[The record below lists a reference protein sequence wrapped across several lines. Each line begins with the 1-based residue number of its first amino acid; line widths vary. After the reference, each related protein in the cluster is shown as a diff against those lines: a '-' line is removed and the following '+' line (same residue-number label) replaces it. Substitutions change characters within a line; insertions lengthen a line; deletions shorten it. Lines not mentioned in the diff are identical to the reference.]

1 MKKIALITGASSG
14 IGKSI
19 ALNLNKNHYYTIIC
33 GRRKDALENLK
44 QEMAFPEDVKIL
56 CFDVRDKE
64 AVFKEISELSS
75 SFPQIDVLINNA
87 GNAHGLAKIA
97 DDNMENWDMMMDGNV
112 KGLLFVTQAVLPFM
126 ERHEKGHII
135 NISSIAGKQT
145 YENGVV
151 YCASKKAVE
160 AISEGLRL
168 ELTSKKIKVTNLAP
182 GAVETNFSEV
192 RFKGDLE
199 KAKKVYE
206 GFEPL
211 KAEDIADLVWYVLS
225 APKHVC
231 VADVTILPS
240 QQAAASVIYRK

>member
-44 QEMAFPEDVKIL
+44 QEMTFPEDVKIL

-112 KGLLFVTQAVLPFM
+112 KGLLYVTQAVLPFM

-192 RFKGDLE
+192 RFKGDSE

-231 VADVTILPS
+231 IADVTILPS
-240 QQAAASVIYRK
+240 SQASASVIYRK

>member
-44 QEMAFPEDVKIL
+44 QEMTFPEDVKIL

-97 DDNMENWDMMMDGNV
+97 DDEIENWDLMMDGNV
-112 KGLLFVTQAVLPFM
+112 KGLLFVTRAVLPFM
-126 ERHEKGHII
+126 EPHQNGHII

-231 VADVTILPS
+231 IADVTILPS
-240 QQAAASVIYRK
+240 QQAAASFIYRK

>member
-19 ALNLNKNHYYTIIC
+19 ALNLNKNNYYTIIC
-33 GRRKDALENLK
+33 GRQIDKLEQTKSEMDA
-44 QEMAFPEDVKIL
+44 PEDCQIL
-56 CFDVRDKE
+56 CFDVRDQK
-64 AVFKEISELSS
+64 AVFKEISELST
-75 SFPQIDVLINNA
+75 SFPNIDVLINNA

-97 DDNMENWDMMMDGNV
+97 DDEIENWDLMMDGNV
-112 KGLLFVTQAVLPFM
+112 KGLLYVTRAVLPFM
-126 ERHEKGHII
+126 EPHQNGHII

-168 ELTSKKIKVTNLAP
+168 ELTSKHIKVTNIAP

-192 RFKGDLE
+192 RFKGDTDR
-199 KAKKVYE
+199 AKKVYE

-211 KAEDIADLVWYVLS
+211 KSEDIADLVWYVLS

-231 VADVTILPS
+231 IADVTILPS